1 MKKFVSFLLVITL
14 LLSLGM
20 TAMAKKSPTTA
31 KKSTTTGTDSG
42 IGLYDANDKLI
53 ARVPA
58 KEVVRLGIASADKLP
73 DDQKEAFK
81 AAYEDAMNL
90 EGKLVRRFFWL
101 DIPEEYKNMEGFAY
115 AKLSFTSRGQNVGLS
130 VNGNDMETVRLGYG
144 QYYAKLT
151 EFGTVLVTSD

>member
-1 MKKFVSFLLVITL
+1 MKKFISFLLVITL

-31 KKSTTTGTDSG
+31 KKSTTTGGDTS

-58 KEVVRLGIASADKLP
+58 KGIVRLGIASADKLP

-81 AAYEDAMNL
+81 AAYEDAMTL

-101 DIPEEYKNMEGFAY
+101 DIADEYKNLDGFAY
-115 AKLSFTSRGQNVGLS
+115 AKLSFTSQTGLRP
-130 VNGNDMETVRLGYG
+130 VLCQAHRVRHGPGNQRLIRITQGR
-144 QYYAKLT
+144 L
-151 EFGTVLVTSD
+151 L